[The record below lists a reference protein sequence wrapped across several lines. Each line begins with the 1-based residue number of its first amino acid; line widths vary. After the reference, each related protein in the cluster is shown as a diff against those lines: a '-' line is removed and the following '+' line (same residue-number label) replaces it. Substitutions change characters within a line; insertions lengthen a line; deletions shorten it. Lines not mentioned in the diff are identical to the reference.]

1 MIEVARTA
9 GGTDQPAA
17 MPLEATLPEPVSRE
31 ELCTRATLRRVAAML
46 DLDPAPL
53 EAAGE
58 LPRGWHFVL
67 MGADTPRSALRSDGF
82 PGLGVPMPALGL
94 PRLMLGGRQVVFHA
108 DIPVGVPVERR
119 SVLRSVR
126 PKTTAAGPMAVV
138 TLDHAL
144 HVGPAEAPALVE
156 TQTFLLLPA
165 TPAGQASSAATAPP
179 ASAAAGA
186 VIDAAHRKTVVPD
199 ETLLFQYSALGFN
212 SHRIHLD
219 RQHAQQVEG
228 FADLV
233 VNGGLSTL
241 LLTEFLRSELGVQP
255 SRITVRHVAPLLCNR
270 VMTLTADQVDGRW
283 LLKAWDDQPR
293 VAVEME
299 VDVR

>member
-1 MIEVARTA
+1 MISRAKN
-9 GGTDQPAA
+9 GSDQDQPA
-17 MPLEATLPEPVSRE
+17 ELPDAVTRE

-46 DLDPAPL
+46 DLDGAQF
-53 EAAGE
+53 AAATT

-67 MGADTPRSALRSDGF
+67 MGADTPRSSLRSDGF
-82 PGLGVPMPALGL
+82 PGLGVTMPALGL

-108 DIPVGVPVERR
+108 DIPVGVPLERR

-126 PKTTAAGPMAVV
+126 PKTTGAGPMAVV

-144 HVGPAEAPALVE
+144 HSDPTQAPVLVE

-165 TPAGQASSAATAPP
+165 AESQPVAAPP
-179 ASAAAGA
+179 APGATA
-186 VIDAAHRKTVVPD
+186 VIHAAHRKTVVPD

-241 LLTEFLRSELGVQP
+241 LLTEFLRCELGVRP

-270 VMTLTADQVDGRW
+270 EMTLTADEVDGRW
-283 LLKAWDDQPR
+283 HLKAWDDQPR